1 MTIATHPTPGAIP
14 MQALSNWVPVE
25 IEESDGAGNAWVK
38 LSDRWSRIH
47 SMENL
52 WELDGEWQQG
62 QPVIRLHFKAIVEGQ
77 QSIALY
83 QDLVEGAWYRRVALG
98 D

>member
-1 MTIATHPTPGAIP
+1 MTTATRTTTDATT
-14 MQALSNWVPVE
+14 MQSLSNWVPVE
-25 IEESDGAGNAWVK
+25 IAERDGLGNAWVK

-47 SMENL
+47 SIENL

-62 QPVIRLHFKAIVEGQ
+62 QPVIRLHFKAVVEGH